1 MMRKR
6 KTILSRIFYIAL
18 FYGAS
23 LQGSFAQNLQNISGV
38 VYDSLSQEPLIGVNI
53 LISRTGQGT
62 TTDFNG
68 AFSIQAED
76 SDVLTFSYI
85 GYKTREMPVTYGIP
99 KRIAM
104 LTDAQTLDELVVVG
118 YGTKKKRDLTG
129 SVSVV
134 DADALKKSPP
144 SRSAEQALQGVAS
157 GVTVIT
163 SGSPGSSSKILV
175 RGVTNFGN
183 TQPLV
188 IVDGIEQ
195 NLNLISPKDIESI
208 QVLKDAGAA
217 SIYGV
222 RGANGVILVT
232 TKKGKTGAP
241 VISYDASYGI
251 QYPFGKNP
259 FNLLMSEDYMTVYN
273 KAFPANA
280 KFPGGKMPDYMY
292 RGPGGAGVA
301 MEGDPKVDPSLYF
314 WESPNT
320 GGNYII
326 QKVNKKGTDWYSE
339 MFKKAP
345 NMEHNLTASGGTDRS
360 KYLFSLGYIDQK
372 GTMVKNQLQNY
383 SARINTEFQLGHN
396 LRIGEN
402 LNVFHRDFQSAAPR
416 IINGVIN
423 MEPIIPLH
431 DIKGNW
437 GGTFGGPELGS
448 GDNVVA
454 AQNRKNNDIDK
465 SWYVVGNVFGEVELL
480 KNFTFRSSLGYN
492 ILNSYEQS
500 FYYTPVEGL
509 QTNTN
514 DNRLDVSSGFGSTMT
529 FTNTINYNRDFGLHQ
544 MDAII
549 GSEAIKYTGRGQNAN
564 RTKFFSND
572 FNFLIL
578 GNGAGAVSNS
588 SYISSNSLFSLFS
601 RLDYTFDNKY
611 LLSGTLRRD
620 GSSRFGPDK
629 RYGVFP
635 SISLGWRISQE
646 TFLQTMNWLD
656 DLKIRAST
664 GVLGS
669 QNNVSAVNAFSLFG
683 SGMTTT
689 DYDINGTGNSIVQ
702 GFAVNRIGNRVTGW
716 EENIVTNVGI
726 DLVAFNNR
734 IDFSI
739 DYYKKSINGL
749 LFTEPLPAVIIGGAN
764 APAVN
769 IGDIQNTGVDVNAQY
784 RSKADADFNYS
795 IGVNFTSYNNKVVNI
810 PGPGYFYAGN
820 MGTISQ
826 TVGNAVRNEEG
837 HPISS
842 FYGYKVIGLFN
853 NDEEVEKAPVQ
864 DGAAPGRF
872 RYADIDGDGQITGD
886 DRTHLG
892 SPNPD
897 FTYGVSLNLAYRN
910 FDFSTFLYGSQG
922 NELFNTVKAYTH
934 FLAFYPPSN
943 KSNDL
948 LNAWTPENTNT
959 NIPKIETTKS
969 FSTTDAPNSFYVED
983 GSFLKIKS
991 LMLGYT
997 IKSSLIQNLN
1007 ISNMR
1012 LYVQVADLFTF
1023 TKYTGLD
1030 PELGGATQNF
1040 GIESDSGNYP
1050 NYRSLNFGLSL
1061 SF

>member
-1 MMRKR
+1 MKN
-6 KTILSRIFYIAL
+6 TCFFLRIFCGTLFLAGSLSAL
-18 FYGAS
+18 H
-23 LQGSFAQNLQNISGV
+23 AQNSWTITGQ

-53 LISRTGQGT
+53 LNRNTGQGT
-62 TTDFNG
+62 TTNLEG
-68 AFSIQAED
+68 EFSIDGNPE
-76 SDVLTFSYI
+76 DVLVFSYI
-85 GYKTREMPVTYGIP
+85 GYATAEIP
-99 KRIAM
+99 LTSENVLNVAM
-104 LTDAQTLDELVVVG
+104 SADAQTLDEVVVVG

-134 DADALKKSPP
+134 DADALRKAPP

-195 NLNLISPKDIESI
+195 NLNHISPKDIESI
-208 QVLKDAGAA
+208 QVLKDAGAS

-241 VISYDASYGI
+241 VVSYDASYGI
-251 QYPFGKNP
+251 QYPFGENP

-273 KAFPANA
+273 KAFPGNA

-301 MEGDPKVDPSLYF
+301 MQGDPAVDPSLYF

-326 QKVNKKGTDWYSE
+326 QKLNKEGTDWYSE
-339 MFKKAP
+339 LFKKAP
-345 NMEHNLTASGGTDRS
+345 NMEHNLSASGGTDHS

-372 GTMVKNQLQNY
+372 GTMVENQLQNY
-383 SARINTEFQLGHN
+383 SARINTEFKIGDN
-396 LRIGEN
+396 IRIGEN

-431 DIKGNW
+431 DIQGNW

-465 SWYVVGNVFGEVELL
+465 SWFIVGNVFGEVELL
-480 KNFTFRSSLGYN
+480 DDFTLRSSLGYN
-492 ILNSYEQS
+492 ISNSYEQS
-500 FYYTPVEGL
+500 FYHTPVEGL

-514 DNRLDVSSGFGSTMT
+514 DNRLGVSSGFGSTMT
-529 FTNTINYNRDFGLHQ
+529 FTNTINYKRDFGVHHI
-544 MDAII
+544 DALI
-549 GSEAIKYTGRGQNAN
+549 GSEAIKYSGRGQNAY

-578 GNGAGAVSNS
+578 GNGAGAVSNG

-620 GSSRFGPDK
+620 GSSRFGPNK

-635 SISLGWRISQE
+635 SVSIGWRISQE
-646 TFLQTMNWLD
+646 TFLQSMNWLD

-689 DYDINGTGNSIVQ
+689 DYDIKGTGNSIEQ

-716 EENIVTNVGI
+716 EENVVTNAGI
-726 DLVAFNNR
+726 DLVAFSGR

-769 IGDIQNTGVDVNAQY
+769 IGDIQNTGIDLNAQY
-784 RSKADADFNYS
+784 RSKAEAEFNYS
-795 IGVNFTSYNNKVVNI
+795 FGVNFTSYNNKVVSI

-853 NDEEVEKAPVQ
+853 SDEEVEKAPVQ

-872 RYADIDGDGQITGD
+872 RYADIDGDGEITGN

-897 FTYGVSLNLAYRN
+897 FTYGVSLNMEYKN

-948 LNAWTPENTNT
+948 LNAWTPENTDT

-969 FSTTDAPNSFYVED
+969 FSTTDAPSSFFVED

-997 IKSSLIQNLN
+997 IKNSLIQNLS
-1007 ISNMR
+1007 ISNLR
-1012 LYVQVADLFTF
+1012 VYVQIADLFTF